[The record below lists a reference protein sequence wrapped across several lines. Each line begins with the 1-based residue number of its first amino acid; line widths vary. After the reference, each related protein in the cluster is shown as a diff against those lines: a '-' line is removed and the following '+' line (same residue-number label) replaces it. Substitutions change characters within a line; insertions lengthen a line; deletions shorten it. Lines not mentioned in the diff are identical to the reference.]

1 MAVNWPYCRRFR
13 VVRREILEH
22 GGPHAHP
29 VVDMAFGGLGSGELV
44 ILLFIFFMLFGAERL
59 PKVARAL
66 GKSKAEFHQG
76 LAEVTAEPDEGK
88 TLTDLEAEGRTP
100 EQALKEKAES
110 EGIATVGRDTEDI
123 KADIAAASEEE

>member
-1 MAVNWPYCRRFR
+1 MVVNWPYCRRFR

-22 GGPHAHP
+22 GGPHAHL

-66 GKSKAEFHQG
+66 GKSKAELHHRKG
-76 LAEVTAEPDEGK
+76 
-88 TLTDLEAEGRTP
+88 
-100 EQALKEKAES
+100 
-110 EGIATVGRDTEDI
+110 
-123 KADIAAASEEE
+123 